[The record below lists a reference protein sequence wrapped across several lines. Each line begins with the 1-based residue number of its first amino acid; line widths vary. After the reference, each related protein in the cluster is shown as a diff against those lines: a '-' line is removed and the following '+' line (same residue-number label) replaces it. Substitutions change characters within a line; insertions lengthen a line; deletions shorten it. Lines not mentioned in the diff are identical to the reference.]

1 MKVIL
6 LVAAIVVAFP
16 VFTWLIKI
24 VRMTIGTALSIAVI
38 VLILLA
44 FGIGPAQLWQELT
57 QLVQSVWR
65 LVTGG
70 R

>member
-1 MKVIL
+1 MNIIL
-6 LVAAIVVAFP
+6 LLAAIVVAFL

-24 VRMTIGTALSIAVI
+24 VKMTIGTALSIAVI

-57 QLVQSVWR
+57 QLVQSAWR

>member
-6 LVAAIVVAFP
+6 LVAAIVVAFL

>member
-1 MKVIL
+1 MKVVL
-6 LVAAIVVAFP
+6 LVAAIVVAFL

-57 QLVQSVWR
+57 HLAQSAWQ